1 MKKLTG
7 TTRLLAA
14 CWVLLASSVVASPPD
29 ATPPEKV
36 GPQGFLLWESPRD
49 VSEIRFED
57 GNGTPLTLTAF
68 EGKVILLNIWATW
81 CGPCREEMPTLDA
94 LHAELGGKDFEVV
107 ALSIDRK
114 GIDVVNEFYQE
125 VGIEH
130 LAPYVDQTGTA
141 SANLGA
147 VGIPTTLLLDRQGKE
162 LGRLVGE
169 AEWDTPEVVDFLA
182 EMIETS
188 KEEAP

>member
-1 MKKLTG
+1 MVA
-7 TTRLLAA
+7 LLMAMAKIAA
-14 CWVLLASSVVASPPD
+14 
-29 ATPPEKV
+29 ATPPERL

-49 VSEIRFED
+49 VTNIRFED
-57 GNGTPLTLTAF
+57 DTGSPLTLADF
-68 EGKVILLNIWATW
+68 EGKQVLLNIWATW

-94 LHAELGGKDFEVV
+94 LQAELGGLDFEVV

-114 GIDVVNEFYQE
+114 GLEVVNEFYQE

-130 LAPYVDQTGTA
+130 LSPYVDRTGMA
-141 SANLGA
+141 SADLGA
-147 VGIPTTLLLDRQGKE
+147 VGIPTTLLLDRLGRE

-169 AEWDTPEVVDFLA
+169 AEWDTPE
-182 EMIETS
+182 MIEFLTETIDAT